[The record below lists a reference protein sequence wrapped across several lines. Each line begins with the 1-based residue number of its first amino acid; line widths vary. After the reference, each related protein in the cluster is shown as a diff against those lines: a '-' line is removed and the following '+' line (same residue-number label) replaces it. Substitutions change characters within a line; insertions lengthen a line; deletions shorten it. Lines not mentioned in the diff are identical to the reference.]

1 MMSHFNLK
9 SLTFYGV
16 AIGAVVVLFKVVTA
30 YGETNLKAPPSVGG
44 SYRISAQNLPGC
56 LKSDTLMLD
65 IKQSGIYLFGSLL
78 PEKTDV
84 KTATVAEE
92 KPSLTGRIRNQ
103 QLSLE
108 GPVPWVIKCNQP
120 IGQAD
125 RSGSGST
132 ILVKIQGVIK
142 GKTIVGQVALSS
154 TPAPA
159 EFTAQREEPLEQ
171 PEKKH

>member
-30 YGETNLKAPPSVGG
+30 YGETNLKAPPAVGG
-44 SYRISAQNLPGC
+44 SYRISAQDLPGC
-56 LKSDTLMLD
+56 LKSETLMLD

-84 KTATVAEE
+84 KTVTVAEE

-103 QLSLE
+103 QLSIE

-120 IGQAD
+120 GGQAD
-125 RSGSGST
+125 RPGST
-132 ILVKIQGVIK
+132 ILVKIQGVTK

-159 EFTAQREEPLEQ
+159 EFTAQREEPVEQ